1 MKRWW
6 LDRTVQQV
14 PVQPL
19 QTLHFETAT
28 DRVDES
34 YHSALADLVHM
45 INALPGLRWAVAG
58 HADATPISR
67 DAFADN
73 DLLSMARAQSVADWL
88 VAAGVDANQLDVVS
102 YGDQRPVADNNAA
115 AGRRQNRRVELKP
128 LLPELPTLYFAS
140 GSGGL
145 NFSNAAI
152 LKNMQALSTQLQAV
166 PSLHLVIEGH
176 ADAQRIVRGDFSGN
190 DQLALARAQ
199 SVADW
204 LVEDGVRTGQISVK
218 GAGDRQPVAENETE
232 QGRGKNR
239 RAEMAFVPPKLYQ
252 VALHG
257 RWEAQVIATRISC
270 GPKRPIV
277 KMWEHI

>member
-1 MKRWW
+1 MPFREIDSGYLDQRLFAMKRWW

-58 HADATPISR
+58 HADATPIAT

-102 YGDQRPVADNNAA
+102 YGDQRPVADNI
-115 AGRRQNRRVELKP
+115 RQ
-128 LLPELPTLYFAS
+128 
-140 GSGGL
+140 
-145 NFSNAAI
+145 
-152 LKNMQALSTQLQAV
+152 Q
-166 PSLHLVIEGH
+166 
-176 ADAQRIVRGDFSGN
+176 D
-190 DQLALARAQ
+190 
-199 SVADW
+199 
-204 LVEDGVRTGQISVK
+204 DGKIGES
-218 GAGDRQPVAENETE
+218 
-232 QGRGKNR
+232 
-239 RAEMAFVPPKLYQ
+239 
-252 VALHG
+252 
-257 RWEAQVIATRISC
+257 S
-270 GPKRPIV
+270 
-277 KMWEHI
+277 